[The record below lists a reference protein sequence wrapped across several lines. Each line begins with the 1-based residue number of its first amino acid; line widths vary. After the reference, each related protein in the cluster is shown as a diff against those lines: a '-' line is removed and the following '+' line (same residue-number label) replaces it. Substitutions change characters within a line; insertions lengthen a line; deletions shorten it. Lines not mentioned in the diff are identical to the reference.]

1 MAHIRMARRVLTE
14 CVAAISFP
22 ILLLSLLVAPV
33 SAPVVAETDRSRARW
48 CGVET
53 MPLKPSDTSWF
64 PWVALRLRSRSMWR
78 TDLPVLVTGTLLSV
92 LSLLVAFF
100 GFIGAAVLVFS
111 PVFWLF
117 GVAAQVGPFT
127 PASVG
132 ETLLAVPAGIVLGA
146 VTVAVLTGT
155 SFLRDFFLRSFS
167 RSRDPDLLAKL
178 EELRTSRA
186 SLTAAFEFERQRIE
200 RDLHDGAQQELV
212 AVVMRLGML
221 EAAATATATATT
233 PAAAPVADR
242 ERIVRLAREA
252 QAHAERALE
261 RLRDTVRDIHPREL
275 SDLGLIAAVRELVA
289 RSPLRVELTSTGDD
303 SPLSSPTATA
313 VYFTVSEALTN
324 ISKHADVGI
333 ARVDLRCGTTDVH
346 VRVSDDGVGGA
357 RIDSGSGLAGL
368 RERMRSVGGNLEV
381 LSPPG
386 GGTQVVA
393 SAPSQPPW

>member
-1 MAHIRMARRVLTE
+1 MAQIRIARRVLTE
-14 CVAAISFP
+14 CIAAMAFP
-22 ILLLSLLVAPV
+22 ILLLSILVAPV

-53 MPLKPSDTSWF
+53 MPLKPSDHSWAQ
-64 PWVALRLRSRSMWR
+64 WVAPRLRSRSIWR
-78 TDLPVLVTGTLLSV
+78 TDLPVFVTAVLLSA
-92 LSLLVAFF
+92 LSLMVAFF
-100 GFIGAAVLVFS
+100 GFIGAAALVFS

-117 GVAAQVGPFT
+117 GIAAQVGPFT
-127 PASVG
+127 PESVG
-132 ETLLAVPAGIVLGA
+132 ETLLAMPAGIVLGA
-146 VTVAVLTGT
+146 VTTTVLTGT
-155 SFLRDFFLRSFS
+155 SFLRDLLLRAFS

-221 EAAATATATATT
+221 EATATA
-233 PAAAPVADR
+233 AAADQ
-242 ERIVRLAREA
+242 ERIVRLARQA

-261 RLRDTVRDIHPREL
+261 RLRDTVRNIHPREL
-275 SDLGLIAAVRELVA
+275 SDLGLIAAVRELAA
-289 RSPLRVELTSTGDD
+289 RSPLRVELNSTGDD
-303 SPLSSPTATA
+303 AQLSSPTATA

-324 ISKHADVGI
+324 ISKHAGVGS
-333 ARVDLRCGTTDVH
+333 ARIDLRCTTTDVH
-346 VRVSDDGVGGA
+346 VRVHDDGVGGA
-357 RIDSGSGLAGL
+357 RIYAGSGLAGL
-368 RERMRSVGGNLEV
+368 RERMRSVGGNLEI

-386 GGTQVVA
+386 GGTLVVA

>member
-1 MAHIRMARRVLTE
+1 MAGMAQIRIARRVLTE
-14 CVAAISFP
+14 CIAAMAFP
-22 ILLLSLLVAPV
+22 ILLLSILVSPV

-53 MPLKPSDTSWF
+53 MPLKPSDHSWAQ
-64 PWVALRLRSRSMWR
+64 WVALRLRSRSMWR
-78 TDLPVLVTGTLLSV
+78 TDLPVFVTAVLLSA

-100 GFIGAAVLVFS
+100 GFIGAAALVFS

-117 GVAAQVGPFT
+117 GIAAQVGPFT
-127 PASVG
+127 PESVR
-132 ETLLAVPAGIVLGA
+132 ETLLAMPAGIVLGA
-146 VTVAVLTGT
+146 VTTTVLTGT
-155 SFLRDFFLRSFS
+155 SFLRDLLLRTLS

-221 EAAATATATATT
+221 EATATT
-233 PAAAPVADR
+233 AAADQ
-242 ERIVRLAREA
+242 ERIVRLARQA
-252 QAHAERALE
+252 QVHAERALE
-261 RLRDTVRDIHPREL
+261 RLRDTVREIHPREL
-275 SDLGLIAAVRELVA
+275 SDLGLIAAVRELAA
-289 RSPLRVELTSTGDD
+289 RSPLRVELNSTGDD
-303 SPLSSPTATA
+303 AQLSSPTATA

-324 ISKHADVGI
+324 ISKHAGVGS
-333 ARVDLRCGTTDVH
+333 ARIDLRCATTDVH
-346 VRVSDDGVGGA
+346 VRVHDDGVGGA
-357 RIDSGSGLAGL
+357 RIYAGSGLAGL
-368 RERMRSVGGNLEV
+368 RERMRSVGGNLEI

-386 GGTQVVA
+386 GGTLVVA

>member
-1 MAHIRMARRVLTE
+1 MAQIRIARRVMTE
-14 CVAAISFP
+14 CIAAMAFP
-22 ILLLSLLVAPV
+22 ILLLSILVAPV

-53 MPLKPSDTSWF
+53 LPLKPSDHSWAQ
-64 PWVALRLRSRSMWR
+64 WVVLRLRSRSMWR
-78 TDLPVLVTGTLLSV
+78 TDLPVFLTAVLLSAV
-92 LSLLVAFF
+92 SLLMAFF
-100 GFIGAAVLVFS
+100 GFIGAAALLFS

-117 GVAAQVGPFT
+117 GIAAQVGPFT
-127 PASVG
+127 PESVG
-132 ETLLAVPAGIVLGA
+132 ETLLAMPAGIVLGA
-146 VTVAVLTGT
+146 VTTTVLTGT
-155 SFLRDFFLRSFS
+155 SFLRDSLLRAFS

-178 EELRTSRA
+178 EELRSSRA

-221 EAAATATATATT
+221 EATATA
-233 PAAAPVADR
+233 AAADQ
-242 ERIVRLAREA
+242 ERIVRLARQA

-275 SDLGLIAAVRELVA
+275 SDLGLMAAVRELAA

-303 SPLSSPTATA
+303 AQLSSPTATA

-324 ISKHADVGI
+324 ISKHAGVGT
-333 ARVDLRCGTTDVH
+333 ARIDLRCATTGVH
-346 VRVSDDGVGGA
+346 VRVHDHGVGGA
-357 RIDSGSGLAGL
+357 RIDTGSGLAGL
-368 RERMRSVGGNLEV
+368 RERMRSVGGNLEII
-381 LSPPG
+381 SPPG
-386 GGTQVVA
+386 GGTLVVA

>member
-1 MAHIRMARRVLTE
+1 MAQIRIAWRVLTE
-14 CVAAISFP
+14 CIAAMAFP
-22 ILLLSLLVAPV
+22 ILLLSLFVAPV

-53 MPLKPSDTSWF
+53 MPLKPSDQSWAQ
-64 PWVALRLRSRSMWR
+64 WVVLRLRSRSMWR
-78 TDLPVLVTGTLLSV
+78 TDLPVLVAAVLLSA

-117 GVAAQVGPFT
+117 GIAAQVGPFT
-127 PASVG
+127 PDSVG
-132 ETLLAVPAGIVLGA
+132 ETLLAMPAGIVLGA
-146 VTVAVLTGT
+146 VTMAVLTGT
-155 SFLRDFFLRSFS
+155 SFLRDLLLRTFS
-167 RSRDPDLLAKL
+167 RSRDPDLLTKL

-221 EAAATATATATT
+221 EATATA
-233 PAAAPVADR
+233 AAAASNADADASQ
-242 ERIVRLAREA
+242 ERIVRLARQA

-275 SDLGLIAAVRELVA
+275 SDLGLTAAVRELAA

-303 SPLSSPTATA
+303 AQLSSPTATA

-324 ISKHADVGI
+324 ISKHAGVEN
-333 ARVDLRCGTTDVH
+333 ARIDLRCTSTDVH
-346 VRVSDDGVGGA
+346 VRVRDEGVGGA
-357 RIDSGSGLAGL
+357 RIETGSGLAGL
-368 RERMRSVGGNLEV
+368 RERMRSVGGNLEII
-381 LSPPG
+381 SPPE
-386 GGTQVVA
+386 GGTLVVA
-393 SAPSQPPW
+393 SAPSEPPW

>member
-1 MAHIRMARRVLTE
+1 MAQIRIARRVLTE
-14 CVAAISFP
+14 CIAAMAFP
-22 ILLLSLLVAPV
+22 ILLLSILVAPV

-53 MPLKPSDTSWF
+53 MPLKPSDHSWAK
-64 PWVALRLRSRSMWR
+64 WVVLRLRSRSMWR
-78 TDLPVLVTGTLLSV
+78 TDLPVFVTTVLLSA

-100 GFIGAAVLVFS
+100 GFIGAAALVFS

-117 GVAAQVGPFT
+117 GIAAQVGPFT
-127 PASVG
+127 PESVG
-132 ETLLAVPAGIVLGA
+132 ETLLAMPAGIVLGA
-146 VTVAVLTGT
+146 VTTTVLTGT
-155 SFLRDFFLRSFS
+155 SFLRDFLLRAFS
-167 RSRDPDLLAKL
+167 RNRDPDLLAKL

-221 EAAATATATATT
+221 EATATATA
-233 PAAAPVADR
+233 AAADQ
-242 ERIVRLAREA
+242 ERIVRLARQA

-275 SDLGLIAAVRELVA
+275 SDLGLIAAVRELAA

-303 SPLSSPTATA
+303 AQLSSPTATA

-324 ISKHADVGI
+324 ISKHAGVGN
-333 ARVDLRCGTTDVH
+333 ARIDLRCATTDVH
-346 VRVSDDGVGGA
+346 VRVHDDGVGGA
-357 RIDSGSGLAGL
+357 RIDTGSGLAGL

-386 GGTQVVA
+386 GGTLVVA

>member
-1 MAHIRMARRVLTE
+1 MAQIRIARRVLTE
-14 CVAAISFP
+14 CIAAMAFP
-22 ILLLSLLVAPV
+22 ILLLSILVAPV

-53 MPLKPSDTSWF
+53 MPLKPSDHSWAQ
-64 PWVALRLRSRSMWR
+64 WVVPRLRSRSMWR
-78 TDLPVLVTGTLLSV
+78 TDLPVFVTAVLLSA

-100 GFIGAAVLVFS
+100 GFIGAAALVFS

-117 GVAAQVGPFT
+117 GIAAQVGPFT
-127 PASVG
+127 PESVR
-132 ETLLAVPAGIVLGA
+132 ETLLAMPAGIVLGA
-146 VTVAVLTGT
+146 VTTTVLTGT
-155 SFLRDFFLRSFS
+155 SFLRDLLLRTFS

-221 EAAATATATATT
+221 EATATATA
-233 PAAAPVADR
+233 AAADQ
-242 ERIVRLAREA
+242 ERIVRLARQA

-275 SDLGLIAAVRELVA
+275 SDLGLIAAIRELAA
-289 RSPLRVELTSTGDD
+289 RSPLRVELNSTGDD
-303 SPLSSPTATA
+303 AQISSPTATA

-324 ISKHADVGI
+324 ISKHAGAGS
-333 ARVDLRCGTTDVH
+333 ARIDLRCATTDVH
-346 VRVSDDGVGGA
+346 VRVHDDGVGGA
-357 RIDSGSGLAGL
+357 RIYVGSGLAGL
-368 RERMRSVGGNLEV
+368 RERMRSVGGNLEI

-386 GGTQVVA
+386 GGTLVVA

>member
-1 MAHIRMARRVLTE
+1 MAQIRIARRVLTE
-14 CVAAISFP
+14 CIAAMAFP
-22 ILLLSLLVAPV
+22 ILLLSILVSPV

-53 MPLKPSDTSWF
+53 MPLKPSDHSWAQ
-64 PWVALRLRSRSMWR
+64 WVALRLRSRSMWR
-78 TDLPVLVTGTLLSV
+78 TDLPVFVTAVLLSA

-100 GFIGAAVLVFS
+100 GFIGAAALVFS

-117 GVAAQVGPFT
+117 GIAAQVGPFT
-127 PASVG
+127 PESVR
-132 ETLLAVPAGIVLGA
+132 ETLLAMPAGIVLGA
-146 VTVAVLTGT
+146 VTTTVLTGT
-155 SFLRDFFLRSFS
+155 SFLRDLLLRTLS

-221 EAAATATATATT
+221 EATATT
-233 PAAAPVADR
+233 AAADQ
-242 ERIVRLAREA
+242 ERIVRLARQA
-252 QAHAERALE
+252 QVHAERALE
-261 RLRDTVRDIHPREL
+261 RLRDTVREIHPREL
-275 SDLGLIAAVRELVA
+275 SDLGLIAAVRELAA
-289 RSPLRVELTSTGDD
+289 RSPLRVELNSTGDD
-303 SPLSSPTATA
+303 AQLSSPTATA

-324 ISKHADVGI
+324 ISKHAGVGS
-333 ARVDLRCGTTDVH
+333 ARIDLRCATTDVH
-346 VRVSDDGVGGA
+346 VRVHDDGVGGA
-357 RIDSGSGLAGL
+357 RIYAGSGLAGL
-368 RERMRSVGGNLEV
+368 RERMRSVGGNLEI

-386 GGTQVVA
+386 GGTLVVA